1 MARNAQ
7 ETQQL
12 GDFLPGRPAALDMTP
27 HYLLRQAKPAD
38 YDFAAGLYLETTKKL
53 LVALGEWQEDRVIAR
68 FRRAFKPEQAQVIHS
83 DGADIGWLQVSETP
97 RELRLNQ
104 IHIIGCYRN
113 RHIGTSL
120 IEQLLARARSTQR
133 PVALNV
139 MRGNPA
145 ISLYRRLGFRAIGRD
160 ATKIRMRW
168 AAKASLRGRG

>member
-1 MARNAQ
+1 
-7 ETQQL
+7 
-12 GDFLPGRPAALDMTP
+12 MTP

-68 FRRAFKPEQAQVIHS
+68 FRRAFKPEQAQVINS

-113 RHIGTSL
+113 RRIGTSL
-120 IEQLLARARSTQR
+120 IEQLLARARSSA
-133 PVALNV
+133 PSLNV
-139 MRGNPA
+139 SAA
-145 ISLYRRLGFRAIGRD
+145 IRRFAHRRLGFQRHRPRRHE
-160 ATKIRMRW
+160 IRMPDGQGHRC
-168 AAKASLRGRG
+168 AGG